1 MVLSI
6 WNIWN
11 LMADD
16 DVEIGECL
24 DFVDDGKWKFYG
36 DKFGRG

>member
-1 MVLSI
+1 MVLRRCDI
-6 WNIWN
+6 
-11 LMADD
+11 LVLDD
-16 DVEIGECL
+16 YGKEIGEYL